1 MITIEDFKKKQAVKS
16 RLMGLDIG
24 KKRIGV
30 ALCDEKQVVA
40 TPYKTIIKE
49 NFDQFLN
56 ELKNIIEQNNIKG
69 IVAGNP
75 MNMDGSIGS
84 SGQSVKD
91 TILLLSKN
99 ITIPITLWDERLSS
113 VAAYKLISQLNI
125 KAAKKKKFVDK
136 NAATFILQGAID
148 FFNN

>member
-75 MNMDGSIGS
+75 MNMDGSTGS

>member
-75 MNMDGSIGS
+75 MNMDGSTGS

-125 KAAKKKKFVDK
+125 KAAKKKWLGK
-136 NAATFILQGAID
+136 
-148 FFNN
+148 